1 MAAIILHE
9 DSEVDDYTGWNE
21 EASGEF
27 SISSAYDIVV
37 NVEEPIEAAK
47 WNSIWKLK
55 VPNRI
60 RTFLWLVRHGR
71 ILTNSNRVKRG
82 VLDCDKCWCCNNMTT
97 GLQGKTT
104 AKNQATIATCL
115 QFHYG
120 GSGNTGMR

>member
-71 ILTNSNRVKRG
+71 ILTNGNRVKRG
-82 VLDCDKCWCCNNMTT
+82 VLDCDKC
-97 GLQGKTT
+97 
-104 AKNQATIATCL
+104 
-115 QFHYG
+115 
-120 GSGNTGMR
+120 